1 MVEPMYRQI
10 AEDLRHQIELGTLA
24 PGDQLGTELVLQERY
39 NASRN
44 TVRDAVKWLITR
56 GLVET
61 RPGQGTFVQQEII
74 PFVTTLT
81 GDPGAGGDGS
91 IHRNEAA
98 GASRHTPVFS
108 VPRVEIRT
116 ADARIAGELHAPA
129 GVAVVSRHQDRYID
143 DVPWSRQTSYYP
155 MSLVER
161 GALRLID
168 ASDLADGTVEYLRQ
182 SLGISQ
188 VGYRDMVVVRPPD
201 ATEARFFRLPDDGR
215 VVLIEIRETGFAADG
230 TPFRLTVSVYPAD
243 RNRFAVN
250 VGEVPN
256 ARTSPATGHQA
267 KMSGLR
273 EAGGRSSSER
283 RRT

>member
-24 PGDQLGTELVLQERY
+24 PGDQLGTELELQERY

-56 GLVET
+56 GLVQT

-81 GDPGAGGDGS
+81 GDPGAGGDGG
-91 IHRNEAA
+91 IHRSEAT
-98 GASRHTPVFS
+98 GTSYQTPVLS

-143 DVPWSRQTSYYP
+143 DMPWSRQTSYYP
-155 MSLVER
+155 MSLVEG

-168 ASDLADGTVEYLRQ
+168 AGDLADGTVEYLRQ
-182 SLGISQ
+182 TLGISQ
-188 VGYRDMVVVRPPD
+188 VGYRDVVVVRPPD
-201 ATEARFFRLPDDGR
+201 ANEARFFRLPDDGR
-215 VVLIEIRETGFAADG
+215 VAVIEIRETGFDADG

-243 RNRFAVN
+243 RNRFAID

-256 ARTSPATGHQA
+256 AVTSPSTSHQA

-273 EAGGRSSSER
+273 EAGSRSSPER